1 MNRVAFIGATLLA
14 LVAILG
20 GYVAYNELVVKIGA
34 YDVPYMA
41 GWFTAGVFGLIALML
56 LRWSHT

>member
-20 GYVAYNELVVKIGA
+20 GYVGYNELAVKIGA
-34 YDVPYMA
+34 YDVPSMA
-41 GWFTAGVFGLIALML
+41 GWVTAGIFGIIAML
-56 LRWSHT
+56 LLRFSHT

>member
-20 GYVAYNELVVKIGA
+20 GYVAYYHLAVRVGT
-34 YDVPYMA
+34 YDVPAMA
-41 GWFTAGVFGLIALML
+41 GWLTAGVFGVMALL
-56 LRWSHT
+56 LMRWSHT

>member
-20 GYVAYNELVVKIGA
+20 GFVAYYHLAVKVGE
-34 YDVPYMA
+34 YDVPSMA
-41 GWFTAGVFGLIALML
+41 GWVMASVFGLIAVL
-56 LRWSHT
+56 LIRWSHT

>member
-20 GYVAYNELVVKIGA
+20 GYVAYYQLVVRIGA
-34 YDVPYMA
+34 YDVPTMA
-41 GWFTAGVFGLIALML
+41 AWVTAGVFGLIAVLL
-56 LRWSHT
+56 LRFSHT